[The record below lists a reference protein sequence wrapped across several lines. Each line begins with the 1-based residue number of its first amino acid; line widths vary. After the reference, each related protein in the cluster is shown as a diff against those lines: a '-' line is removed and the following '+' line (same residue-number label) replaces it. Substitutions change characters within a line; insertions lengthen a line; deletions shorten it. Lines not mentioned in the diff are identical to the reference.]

1 MVVGS
6 SPNTRDWY
14 NRWWLLILVYITKL
28 CQSLSIARLHLF
40 ECPVNW
46 SKFSLLMSLSYTL
59 PLQIANQQFVLQLHD
74 MGNRALVTLDA
85 RAYLFCEPWLIRLGG
100 WLPLGNNFFN
110 IESLILCFL
119 WRSFILLLYNTN
131 HWYTSDWYTFLNI
144 AGVYCKP
151 NTWRYS
157 PNWFFLKNHLEVGT
171 ICFPYFFPL
180 IFFFNF
186 SHLVFNHHF
195 SCFNF

>member
-14 NRWWLLILVYITKL
+14 NHWWLQILVHWYITKL
-28 CQSLSIARLHLF
+28 CQRLSIACLHLF

-151 NTWRYS
+151 NTWTLQ
-157 PNWFFLKNHLEVGT
+157 PK
-171 ICFPYFFPL
+171 L
-180 IFFFNF
+180 IFSKKPPGGGHNMLSVFFSVNLF
-186 SHLVFNHHF
+186 L
-195 SCFNF
+195 